1 MTTRALTLMIALAA
15 LATDASARAAP
26 SMPTTGAWSAITR
39 PIAKARQRFMAET
52 VGSCVDG
59 APYVK
64 C

>member
-52 VGSCVDG
+52 VGR
-59 APYVK
+59 
-64 C
+64 